1 MRLAPRTESSPT
13 GAASPRG
20 LSFAG
25 AALGTGLLLLSI
37 VGPAERADAARPRAV
52 HGTASVGDLRFHA
65 RATPFRHGEREAR
78 AEFSIRVPYRQIK
91 FVAKD
96 SVLQADLRVTVE
108 LKSGSGKVVAREQQI
123 AKVQVTDAA
132 VASDSLLGEIYTV
145 GLAAAPGEYKF
156 KVLVEDMN
164 VARRGLVYIMKN
176 QKRQGEVAGTVD
188 LGTWLFAK
196 PALSGIL
203 PAWTIGART
212 EESRFGKGPYEVLP
226 QPSGYYG
233 LYQDVFSAYYEIYDA
248 PPPPEGRNYR
258 LTSRIVGASGDT
270 VFTSHD
276 SLRVS
281 EGTAWPHA
289 LSIDLTTIAAGHYT
303 FLLSIESSDKGARPS
318 ASVSE
323 FDLLWNAESWGP
335 FAADG
340 FEVAAKVLLSA
351 EEALEFGELALGAK
365 EVRMADLWRSVDP
378 TPETADNETYGEF
391 LRRVQHSNV
400 SYTVFEPGMFSDRGR
415 IYIRFGEPDEIR
427 IERLPVND
435 KTLGYAISGEIPI
448 QSERQLSKQNSGIVD
463 TRPYEIWTY
472 ELRGKELAPRRGL
485 SETSHALKFVFVD
498 EQGYGDY
505 LLRYS
510 STSGVY

>member
-1 MRLAPRTESSPT
+1 MARLVGSSPT
-13 GAASPRG
+13 GAARSRG
-20 LSFAG
+20 RSFAAARRFG
-25 AALGTGLLLLSI
+25 ALLPVLAFSLLIAAPGQASRPRAALGSS
-37 VGPAERADAARPRAV
+37 
-52 HGTASVGDLRFHA
+52 SVGDMRFHA
-65 RATPFRHGEREAR
+65 RVTPFRHGERETR
-78 AEFSIRVPYRQIK
+78 AEFSIRIPYRQIK
-91 FVAKD
+91 FLARD
-96 SVLQADLRVTVE
+96 SLLQADVRLTVE
-108 LKSGSGKVVAREQQI
+108 LKSSSGKVVAREQQT
-123 AKVQVTDAA
+123 AQVQVMDPV
-132 VASDSLLGEIYTV
+132 VATDSLLGEIYTV
-145 GLAAAPGEYKF
+145 GLAAPPGEYKF

-164 VARRGLVYIMKN
+164 VARRGLVYVMKN
-176 QKRQGEVAGTVD
+176 QKRQGEVTGTVD
-188 LGTWLFAK
+188 LGRWLFAK

-203 PAWTIGART
+203 PAWTIGPRT

-226 QPSGYYG
+226 QPSGFYG

-258 LTSRIVGASGDT
+258 LTSRIVGATGDT
-270 VFTSHD
+270 IFTSHD
-276 SLRVS
+276 SLRVT

-289 LSIDLTTIAAGHYT
+289 LSVDLTTIAAGHYS
-303 FLLSIESSDKGARPS
+303 FLLSIESSEEGTRPS
-318 ASVSE
+318 STVTE

-335 FAADG
+335 FASDG

-351 EEALEFGELALGAK
+351 EDALDFGELALGAK
-365 EVRMADLWRSVDP
+365 EARMQELWRSVDP
-378 TPETADNETYGEF
+378 TPETADNETYAEF
-391 LRRVQHSNV
+391 LRRVEHANI
-400 SYTVFEPGMFSDRGR
+400 SYTIFEPGMFSDRGR

-435 KTLGYAISGEIPI
+435 KTLGYAISGEIPL
-448 QSERQLSKQNSGIVD
+448 QSEQQLLKQNSGIVD

-510 STSGVY
+510 STSGVH